1 MNIHNLERQEKMLKR
16 AAAVA
21 ICTAIALGA
30 YMASPLNTT
39 TDIPTLKLGVND
51 IIKHKLIELSP
62 IKVEKNTAYFTI
74 NCRSFDTGTYSYFVT
89 SKGSSRHDE
98 LTMLNCPRE
107 MHYLDCPDFI
117 VSYKENLAYVDVI
130 KGYREQYSTHT
141 VKNCAISAILYA
153 PTEMGPLDT
162 KTQKESYNKASWDD
176 V

>member
-39 TDIPTLKLGVND
+39 TDIPTLKFGVND
-51 IIKHKLIELSP
+51 VIKHKLIELSP
-62 IKVEKNTAYFTI
+62 INVEKNTAYFTI
-74 NCRSFDTGTYSYFVT
+74 NCRNFDIGTHSYFVT

-98 LTMLNCPRE
+98 VAMLNCPSE
-107 MHYLDCPDFI
+107 MHYLDCPDFT
-117 VSYKENLAYVDVI
+117 VYYKANLAHVDVI
-130 KGYREQYSTHT
+130 KGYREQYSAQT
-141 VKNCAISAILYA
+141 VKNCAINAILYA
-153 PTEMGPLDT
+153 PTRIRPLDVN
-162 KTQKESYNKASWDD
+162 TQKESENKASWDD

>member
-1 MNIHNLERQEKMLKR
+1 M
-16 AAAVA
+16 
-21 ICTAIALGA
+21 
-30 YMASPLNTT
+30 
-39 TDIPTLKLGVND
+39 
-51 IIKHKLIELSP
+51 
-62 IKVEKNTAYFTI
+62 
-74 NCRSFDTGTYSYFVT
+74 
-89 SKGSSRHDE
+89 
-98 LTMLNCPRE
+98 TMLNCPRE